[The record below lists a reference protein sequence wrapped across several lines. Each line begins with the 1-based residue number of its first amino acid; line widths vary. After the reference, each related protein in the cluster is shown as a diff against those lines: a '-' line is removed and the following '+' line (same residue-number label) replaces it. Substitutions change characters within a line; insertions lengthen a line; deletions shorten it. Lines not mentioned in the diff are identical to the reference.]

1 MKASAIL
8 RRIYAAFIAV
18 LTILLSFNVFFV
30 TGETYSDTWMLGY
43 NNMEP
48 EPDEEDVVPT
58 LYKNDAVFANHRR
71 FPLVVHKDVHY
82 VPVEMFSGLSG
93 IRLTYGYSI
102 YYFYLA
108 TQDGT
113 RYISFDIEN
122 EAVTTHEKKTY
133 SLKTMVFYNT
143 RYLPVKEVAK
153 VLGLTMEIYDNPD
166 ESIYAV
172 RLSDGKEKISFSEL
186 IRMYKPIKKDET
198 EKDPVIPDNPPPVTD
213 NPQVVPDIG
222 RRHIYITLDTQNFAG
237 ISDTLSVLERNFS
250 ENKAVFFVS
259 ASDILKFPD
268 EIRQIIAYGQN
279 VGVLIKGKDAEKEY
293 LEAKE
298 NLRLVAKCSTRL
310 VRFSAGSTTRAL
322 TDEEYSAFVE
332 KYGVCV
338 WDYNVNVIDSK
349 KLYDNLYGL
358 SGNSRNATA
367 VLRIPH
373 GTNSD
378 TALLQLKDLVKSK
391 NQLTVYT
398 TDETVKPVNYR

>member
-1 MKASAIL
+1 MKISAIL

-172 RLSDGKEKISFSEL
+172 RLSVGKEKISFSEL
-186 IRMYKPIKKDET
+186 IRMYKPI
-198 EKDPVIPDNPPPVTD
+198 
-213 NPQVVPDIG
+213 
-222 RRHIYITLDTQNFAG
+222 
-237 ISDTLSVLERNFS
+237 
-250 ENKAVFFVS
+250 
-259 ASDILKFPD
+259 
-268 EIRQIIAYGQN
+268 
-279 VGVLIKGKDAEKEY
+279 
-293 LEAKE
+293 
-298 NLRLVAKCSTRL
+298 
-310 VRFSAGSTTRAL
+310 
-322 TDEEYSAFVE
+322 
-332 KYGVCV
+332 
-338 WDYNVNVIDSK
+338 
-349 KLYDNLYGL
+349 
-358 SGNSRNATA
+358 
-367 VLRIPH
+367 
-373 GTNSD
+373 
-378 TALLQLKDLVKSK
+378 
-391 NQLTVYT
+391 
-398 TDETVKPVNYR
+398 